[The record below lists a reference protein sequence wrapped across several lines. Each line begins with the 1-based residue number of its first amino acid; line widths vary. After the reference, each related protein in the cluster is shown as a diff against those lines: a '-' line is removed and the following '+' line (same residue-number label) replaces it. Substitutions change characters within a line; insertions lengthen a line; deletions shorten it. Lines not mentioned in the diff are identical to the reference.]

1 MPFLPRLLCA
11 TAALRLSANRRT
23 ARLATTVGASLA
35 GILWMASASGSDAF
49 GVMATLLAD
58 GWKHRV
64 YGIYPVE
71 KLKGGELPEIEPGPA
86 TIAIDAAR
94 GEYESF
100 LIVVRGDIPLREV
113 EVSLTDVCDAAG
125 RPLGV
130 GEVFRIGYI
139 HVDEPSGSRIKQQ
152 LPFPVGTGD
161 FPDVL
166 LRGSGS
172 VRPGRNLQ
180 FLVTMRVPREAA
192 AGPAT
197 GQVRLTFRREPWMP
211 ADCGP
216 VEIPLTLTVR
226 DFALPAVSPLIN
238 TAHANVRALPPSM
251 RTPELL
257 GRWHDQ
263 MARDRQVPDPLGAA
277 PALTFRKDGEI
288 SVDTAAWEAAAERC
302 FRQGGTHLFL
312 PVWGFHPAP
321 PLPQGLYFI
330 HHFPAV
336 TRQKWCGAMICNDDR
351 TLTPEFEMAFGS
363 YLRQMHAVL
372 VRRGWLD
379 RTFITTMDEPYANHT
394 GHATLDVPEHNHEV
408 IRNFVTLVRREAP
421 GLRTFCTTNPAAPLL
436 GHIDHWCLR
445 DCGDVALAR
454 SRSEQ
459 FGDVVTFCDN
469 YRTFIDYPAA
479 ASRSLGWIAWRIGAR
494 GWLTFETLAAFQ
506 QPWEPVFVYPRL
518 DGGTVWGLGHLFH
531 PADFNDPPT
540 PTLRWLLMRDG
551 AEDYEYLWTLARLL
565 ESFPNVQASEFLATV
580 AADIIPGGDAEA
592 RAQTGQP
599 EPPSQRSLQ
608 ARRRAVAQWIE
619 QLGRQP

>member
-1 MPFLPRLLCA
+1 M
-11 TAALRLSANRRT
+11 
-23 ARLATTVGASLA
+23 ATTHVMTDAERPLPVGSKTKMRRRQTICLGVA
-35 GILWMASASGSDAF
+35 GILWMASAAGSDGS
-49 GVMATLLAD
+49 GVMATLLSD

-71 KLKGGELPEIEPGPA
+71 KLKGGELPEIESGPA
-86 TIAIDAAR
+86 TIAIEAAR

-100 LIVVRGDIPLREV
+100 LIVVRGDVPLREV
-113 EVSLTDVCDAAG
+113 EVSLTDVRDAAG
-125 RPLGV
+125 RPLG
-130 GEVFRIGYI
+130 GGDVFRIGYI
-139 HVDEPSGSRIKQQ
+139 HVDEPSGSRIDQPM
-152 LPFPVGTGD
+152 PFSVGTGD

-180 FLVTMRVPREAA
+180 FLVTVGVPRDAA

-197 GQVRLTFRREPWMP
+197 GHVRLSFRREPWMP
-211 ADCGP
+211 AECGP

-226 DFALPAVSPLIN
+226 DFALPSPSPLLN
-238 TAHANVRALPPSM
+238 TAHANLRALPPVM

-263 MARDRQVPDPLGAA
+263 MSQDRQVPDPLGAA
-277 PALTFRKDGEI
+277 PALSFGKDGAI
-288 SVDTAAWEAAAERC
+288 RVDATAWEAAAERC
-302 FRQGGTHLFL
+302 LGQGGTHLFL

-321 PLPQGLYFI
+321 PLPQGLYFL

-336 TRQKWCGAMICNDDR
+336 TRQKWCGATICNDDR
-351 TLTPEFEMAFGS
+351 TLTPEFEAAFGS

-394 GHATLDVPEHNHEV
+394 GNATLDVPEHNHEV
-408 IRNFVTLVRREAP
+408 IRNFVALVRREAP
-421 GLRTFCTTNPAAPLL
+421 GLRTFCTTNPTPALL

-445 DCGDVALAR
+445 DCGDVTLAR
-454 SRSEQ
+454 TRADQ
-459 FGDVVTFCDN
+459 CGDVFTFCDN
-469 YRTFIDYPAA
+469 YRTFIDYPAEA
-479 ASRSLGWIAWRIGAR
+479 PRSLGWVAWHIGAR
-494 GWLTFETLAAFQ
+494 GWLTFETLTAFQ
-506 QPWEPVFVYPRL
+506 EPWEPVFVYPRL

-531 PADFNDPPT
+531 PAGFDDPPT
-540 PTLRWLLMRDG
+540 PTLRWSLMRDG

-565 ESFPNVQASEFLATV
+565 ESRPDAEAREFLATV

-592 RAQTGQP
+592 RTQTGRP
-599 EPPSQRSLQ
+599 EPPSQRSLH
-608 ARRRAVAQWIE
+608 ARRRAAAQWIE
-619 QLGRQP
+619 RLGRRP